1 MRIISG
7 KYKNKKIILPKDKL
21 TRPLRDQVKESI
33 FNIILHSNLLKIDLR
48 NSKVLDLFS
57 GSGSF
62 GLECLSRYAKN
73 IVFCENYKPTLNVL
87 KKNIDNL
94 DCWDQIEIIEENIF
108 KVLKENKYFNSKF
121 DIIFLDPPFKEVRV
135 IQLLDDIKKNHL
147 IEKNGIIILH
157 RSSKDK
163 ESFSKNTEV
172 IIEKTYGLSKIFF
185 LRI

>member
-73 IVFCENYKPTLNVL
+73 R
-87 KKNIDNL
+87 
-94 DCWDQIEIIEENIF
+94 
-108 KVLKENKYFNSKF
+108 S
-121 DIIFLDPPFKEVRV
+121 FL
-135 IQLLDDIKKNHL
+135 
-147 IEKNGIIILH
+147 
-157 RSSKDK
+157 
-163 ESFSKNTEV
+163 
-172 IIEKTYGLSKIFF
+172 
-185 LRI
+185 

>member
-48 NSKVLDLFS
+48 NSKILDLFS

-73 IVFCENYKPTLNVL
+73 IVFCENYKLVL
-87 KKNIDNL
+87 PASNIL
-94 DCWDQIEIIEENIF
+94 II
-108 KVLKENKYFNSKF
+108 SK
-121 DIIFLDPPFKEVRV
+121 
-135 IQLLDDIKKNHL
+135 
-147 IEKNGIIILH
+147 
-157 RSSKDK
+157 
-163 ESFSKNTEV
+163 
-172 IIEKTYGLSKIFF
+172 GLFF
-185 LRI
+185 H

>member
-48 NSKVLDLFS
+48 NSKILDLFS

-73 IVFCENYKPTLNVL
+73 IVFWLLT
-87 KKNIDNL
+87 
-94 DCWDQIEIIEENIF
+94 
-108 KVLKENKYFNSKF
+108 
-121 DIIFLDPPFKEVRV
+121 
-135 IQLLDDIKKNHL
+135 IQ
-147 IEKNGIIILH
+147 
-157 RSSKDK
+157 S
-163 ESFSKNTEV
+163 
-172 IIEKTYGLSKIFF
+172 
-185 LRI
+185 